1 MVQKKDKEVQEM
13 IKRVQEAE
21 SREQEHIE
29 NIKARDNELDRVRR
43 EA

>member
-1 MVQKKDKEVQEM
+1 MVQKKDKEIQEM
-13 IKRVQEAE
+13 IKKIQEAE

-29 NIKARDNELDRVRR
+29 NIKARDNELDRVRL